1 MSELIGVEVL
11 EELVVETLSEGVALI
26 GGTARLGKAPG

>member
-11 EELVVETLSEGVALI
+11 EELVVETLSGGSCIV
-26 GGTARLGKAPG
+26 GTARLGKAPG